1 MFIIIIQK
9 SWLGPSMYMILAKLL
24 LMYYSTTRYIAG
36 NKEINICSTSTT
48 YLNKQNWTLNC
59 YDSYIQVLLHSH
71 NSLDI
76 NKQ

>member
-1 MFIIIIQK
+1 
-9 SWLGPSMYMILAKLL
+9 MYDNTI
-24 LMYYSTTRYIAG
+24 RYIAG

-59 YDSYIQVLLHSH
+59 YDSYIQVLH

-76 NKQ
+76 NKQYI